1 VRERR
6 GKKGVERRESGR
18 EKEVISGD
26 ERVNSDREREERT
39 E

>member
-1 VRERR
+1 
-6 GKKGVERRESGR
+6 VERRESGR
-18 EKEVISGD
+18 EKVVISGEERD